1 MDFAGLTDDGD
12 GPPWVAADESGWT
25 GGAVLHQRVMTH
37 ATVRVDDVLAGA
49 LLGELRANT
58 GLRQSREVKFWQ
70 FERDKPLAALVDL
83 LGEGGALHGRASV
96 LVEDKV
102 ALTVSTIA
110 GLLIQEDPEILVRQG
125 EALLGTQWTQL
136 ATALAGFARGTRRNG
151 RAVDLD
157 ELFALFARARETCA
171 GHPAAE
177 VLAHLAN
184 SRERAKELLAEEPP
198 SLDPLP
204 RMLAEHVERRT
215 AELGEFRLLHDRH
228 KVLAELAPEQKVHTF
243 AVGASDEHPSVQLAD
258 LISGAGRV
266 VFEQRQGNPSKQG
279 AALREVVEAFLVNA

>member
-1 MDFAGLTDDGD
+1 MDFKGLTDDGD

-37 ATVRVDDVLAGA
+37 ATVRVDDRLAGA
-49 LLGELRANT
+49 LLSELRSNT
-58 GLRQSREVKFWQ
+58 GLRQSRELKFWQ

-96 LVEDKV
+96 LVADKV

-110 GLLIQEDPEILVRQG
+110 GLLIQRDVEPLVLHG
-125 EALLGTQWTQL
+125 ESLLGPQWTEL
-136 ATALAGFARGTRRNG
+136 AAALAGFAKGTRRNG
-151 RAVDLD
+151 RSVDMD
-157 ELFALFARARETCA
+157 ELFALLERARETCA

-177 VLAHLAN
+177 VLAHLAK
-184 SRERAKELLAEEPP
+184 SRERAEELLTEEPP
-198 SLDPLP
+198 KLDPLP
-204 RMLAEHVERRT
+204 SMLAEHVERRT

-228 KVLAELAPEQKVHTF
+228 KMLEQEQRAHTF
-243 AVGASDEHPSVQLAD
+243 AIGASADHPSIQIAD
-258 LISGAGRV
+258 LVSGAGRV

-279 AALREVVEAFLVNA
+279 AALREVVEPFLFGT